1 MKRRIF
7 KPQHDIYNHNA
18 RRGQMPAI
26 TEEKLRDSV
35 RKYLVENNLIEQ
47 DEEATDELQKI
58 ITKLGLGKD
67 VNKSVLSA
75 AMKAGPGRNAKQ
87 NKVIADLF
95 LGLLDQGDEIIKVIP
110 LLKKAAAEVS
120 GTS

>member
-1 MKRRIF
+1 
-7 KPQHDIYNHNA
+7 
-18 RRGQMPAI
+18 MPAI
-26 TEEKLRDSV
+26 IEEKLRDSV

-120 GTS
+120 GAS